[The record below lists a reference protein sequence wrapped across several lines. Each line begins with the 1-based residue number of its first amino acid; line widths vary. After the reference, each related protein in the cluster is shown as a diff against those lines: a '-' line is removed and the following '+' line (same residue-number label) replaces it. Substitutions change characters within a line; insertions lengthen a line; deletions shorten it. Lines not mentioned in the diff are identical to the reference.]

1 MNITNEKIRF
11 LDNGDGTVTDNDTGL
26 VWSQKDSWQIHNDW
40 LTFQESL
47 SWIDELNKKDFL
59 GFHDWR
65 IPEKEEIEKL
75 FTPNNII
82 IGRSKQELKI
92 DSAFEIVNVFL
103 SRPTFKADLNPTAST
118 FSSFNTLGKRLNL
131 PRFTSIAW
139 CSSSENFKSGNAL
152 VS

>member
-1 MNITNEKIRF
+1 MNTTHNEKNRF
-11 LDNGDGTVTDNDTGL
+11 LDNGNGTVTDNNTGL

-65 IPEKEEIEKL
+65 IPEKEEMEKL

-92 DSAFEIVNVFL
+92 DSAFEPGGGNG
-103 SRPTFKADLNPTAST
+103 SWC
-118 FSSFNTLGKRLNL
+118 L
-131 PRFTSIAW
+131 PFDQQAAFYYSYT
-139 CSSSENFKSGNAL
+139 SGNLQAFDQDFSQGYIRAVRL
-152 VS
+152 YGN